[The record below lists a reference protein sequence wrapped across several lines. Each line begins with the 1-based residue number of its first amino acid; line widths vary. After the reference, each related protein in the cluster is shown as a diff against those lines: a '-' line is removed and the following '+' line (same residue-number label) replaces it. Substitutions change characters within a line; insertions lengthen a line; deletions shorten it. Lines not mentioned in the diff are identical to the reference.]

1 MKCKPF
7 RLDPA
12 VCLQTSLKHK
22 IWWLQFGK
30 AINATYYQIQDPWR
44 YTHSHTSL
52 WASGPVLGFGD
63 FLTQRHRVQLTSS
76 FAGLFGVSEQH
87 EPSVQD
93 SSRNLKRWP
102 LPDNKNSHWT
112 QHKQHTLPVHLDGA
126 RCIFHALLLRQVFN
140 WIYTVKSVT
149 LFRRQRQKPERAQ
162 NLSLKKR
169 KISLHKNTDASA
181 MLWRSSKNHQQE
193 EYVKNYSTGTN
204 LQRQWWCVKYSKYY
218 IILNECWKHRLSF
231 RTQIWLLRY
240 ELDPSTWIQ
249 FLYWNLTHSTCGTDF
264 HLECLKLRK
273 ATKWA
278 CNLEWKSFV
287 GMGECLGE
295 GKNK

>member
-1 MKCKPF
+1 ME
-7 RLDPA
+7 
-12 VCLQTSLKHK
+12 
-22 IWWLQFGK
+22 K

-44 YTHSHTSL
+44 YTHPHTSL

-76 FAGLFGVSEQH
+76 LPGLFGISEQH

-102 LPDNKNSHWT
+102 LPDNNSHWT

-140 WIYTVKSVT
+140 WIYTVKSLT
-149 LFRRQRQKPERAQ
+149 LFRRHWQKSDHAQ
-162 NLSLKKR
+162 NLSSKKR

-181 MLWRSSKNHQQE
+181 MLRRSSKNHHQE
-193 EYVKNYSTGTN
+193 EYAKNYSTGTN
-204 LQRQWWCVKYSKYY
+204 LQRQWRGLKYSQVIFTNTNLTTAIGARSFDEDTVPLLKSHTQYA
-218 IILNECWKHRLSF
+218 WHRLSF
-231 RTQIWLLRY
+231 RM
-240 ELDPSTWIQ
+240 
-249 FLYWNLTHSTCGTDF
+249 
-264 HLECLKLRK
+264 CLKLRK

-287 GMGECLGE
+287 GMGVCLGE